1 MSKDLQNY
9 DKYLP
14 EDVMKEINEYERK
27 YRTSKIKT
35 RGRFPSNEDI
45 VNAILEVTS
54 GKLTRYNIEYLYDSV
69 VEYLRN
75 QGFDTSALTPSR
87 IERLISSLIRKGVLT
102 NMLK

>member
-14 EDVMKEINEYERK
+14 EDVVKEINEYEKK
-27 YRTSKIKT
+27 YRTSKTKA
-35 RGRFPSNEDI
+35 RGKFPSNEDI

-54 GKLTRYNIEYLYDSV
+54 GKLTRYNIEYLYDNV